1 MTDKTIILHCGPH
14 KTGSTYLQYEL
25 KKERQAL
32 AQAGWT
38 YPEYGVVQFSQQ
50 KIHSWLSGAL
60 NGDAEVNEET
70 FRTLLSQHERLI
82 ISSEDF
88 IYLTHD
94 QLIRLRNLL
103 LGWRIQIILYIRS
116 PVDLWP
122 SHWQELIRHGWDITL
137 LEYLAN
143 HAAWLGPMDGKIMDP
158 CIQARKFS
166 EIFGRD
172 SIRMFCYENILDGG
186 NDLFRHFWDK
196 ILGIGTPAP
205 AAEDRRINASQ
216 PGATIEL
223 LRSLNE
229 LYIEQRHAA
238 PRNRILAAF
247 QKNKGIVEALPD
259 YGDFLSFVDSK
270 SSTILLD
277 SRQEFFQ
284 VRERRLMH
292 EFGERIE
299 NTESNSKLFS
309 RQFFQRR
316 IPYMKRYWV
325 DRFGYR
331 PFIDE
336 VLSLLNPA

>member
-25 KKERQAL
+25 KKEQQAL

-38 YPEYGVVQFSQQ
+38 YPKYGIVQFSQQ
-50 KIHSWLSGAL
+50 KVYSWLSGTLEA
-60 NGDAEVNEET
+60 DAEVNEES
-70 FRTLLSQHERLI
+70 FRALLSQHERLI

-88 IYLTHD
+88 IYLSHD
-94 QLIRLRNLL
+94 RLIKLRNLL
-103 LGWRIQIILYIRS
+103 LGWRIQIVLYVRS

-122 SHWQELIRHGWDITL
+122 SHWQELVRHGWDATL

-143 HAAWLGPMDGKIMDP
+143 HAAWVGSVDAKIMDP
-158 CIQARKFS
+158 CVQARKFS

-172 SIRMFCYENILDGG
+172 SIRLFCYENIVDAGD
-186 NDLFRHFWDK
+186 DLFKHFWTK
-196 ILGIGTPAP
+196 ILGIDTPAP
-205 AAEDRRINASQ
+205 VAEERRINASQ
-216 PGATIEL
+216 PGAAIEL

-229 LYIEQRHAA
+229 LYIEQRGTS

-247 QKNKGIVEALPD
+247 QKNKGTVEALSD
-259 YGDFLSFVDSK
+259 YAGFLSFINSK
-270 SSTILLD
+270 SSNILLD

-284 VRERRLMH
+284 VRERRLVH

-299 NTESNSKLFS
+299 NAESNSRLFN
-309 RQFFQRR
+309 RKFFERR
-316 IPYMKRYWV
+316 IPYMTRYWV

-331 PFIDE
+331 PFIEE